1 MTDDA
6 RGVTFRDH
14 VRRGAERILDGFP
27 EVLRPEIYV
36 VSFRIWR
43 VGQDPRYP
51 YVAIGYNTESEVR
64 RVLEQEC
71 SYEGTARWEYAY
83 WLLEGFEMVGHVPED
98 PVGSA
103 LHLAEAQA
111 EGLWYEDEGTL
122 SEDERDARDD
132 ELVLRFDDICID
144 TARRLRADGHL
155 ERTLGRP
162 VPIVLFDMDRPGW
175 ETEATEAANPPE
187 AIADF
192 VEHHSAL

>member
-1 MTDDA
+1 MGDEA
-6 RGVTFRDH
+6 RAAGFRDH
-14 VRRGAERILDGFP
+14 VLKEAVRILDSFP

-51 YVAIGYNTESEVR
+51 YVAVGYNTESEVR

-103 LHLAEAQA
+103 LHLAEARA
-111 EGLWYEDEGTL
+111 EGLWYEDEDAL
-122 SEDERDARDD
+122 AEDERDARDD

-144 TARRLRADGHL
+144 AARHLRADGHL

-162 VPIVLFDMDRPGW
+162 APIVLFDMDRPGW
-175 ETEATEAANPPE
+175 EAEATEAANPPE

>member
-1 MTDDA
+1 
-6 RGVTFRDH
+6 
-14 VRRGAERILDGFP
+14 
-27 EVLRPEIYV
+27 
-36 VSFRIWR
+36 
-43 VGQDPRYP
+43 
-51 YVAIGYNTESEVR
+51 VAIGYNTESEVR

-103 LHLAEAQA
+103 LHLAEARA
-111 EGLWYEDEGTL
+111 AGRWYEDEGTL

-132 ELVLRFDDICID
+132 QLVLRFDDICID
-144 TARRLRADGHL
+144 TARRLRADGRL
-155 ERTLGRP
+155 EETLGRP

-175 ETEATEAANPPE
+175 EVEATEAANPAE

-192 VEHHSAL
+192 IEHQAAL